1 MADNQENKQGSENL
15 KEEWKSIGEGLVSTV
30 QTAVSSGDYAQLSK
44 DISNL
49 MNRAVDTTGRTIS
62 VASMQAAQ
70 SMRSS
75 ESMTQSQA
83 PGYRNNVTSNQG
95 YQQTQTAQYIQHL
108 NNQRYQAAMQGGYP
122 AGYPQQQYASARM
135 QKQRINRMLYSKPD
149 GAKIGGIL
157 GSVAGYLMCLLN
169 ILMTAAY
176 ASIAIPEAAIFT
188 FIFAL
193 TMLTCGIFAHRKVL
207 QTDRFDRYLRVLQDK
222 TYAAIDELA
231 QTTGKSREYTR
242 KDVGKMIGRGWFR
255 QGHLDDEGMTL
266 ITSHETYAQY
276 RQMKQ
281 GQAQMQEQKAEEE
294 GNYTPAQREILT
306 QCSEYI
312 EQIKLC
318 NDRIPGEVISAK
330 LDRLERTARVIMDRV
345 KTDPSL
351 ASSLRRLSS
360 YYLPT
365 TVKLLNAYADLDRQ
379 EKSSENI
386 EKSKREIESAID
398 AMNDGF
404 DRLYDSMFD
413 ATNLDISTDVE
424 VMRTLLEQE
433 GLTGSNFTSN
443 TVMNGTE

>member
-1 MADNQENKQGSENL
+1 MAENQNQENL
-15 KEEWKSIGEGLVSTV
+15 KEDWKNIGEGIASTV
-30 QTAVSSGDYAQLSK
+30 QNAVSSGDYTQLSRE
-44 DISNL
+44 ISEL
-49 MNRAVDTTGRTIS
+49 MNRAVDTAGRTIS
-62 VASMQAAQ
+62 AASMYAGQQAAKA
-70 SMRSS
+70 SD
-75 ESMTQSQA
+75 SMTQSQA
-83 PGYRNNVTSNQG
+83 NGYRNNVTSNQN
-95 YQQTQTAQYIQHL
+95 YAHTQTAQYIH
-108 NNQRYQAAMQGGYP
+108 NINTQRYQNAVQ
-122 AGYPQQQYASARM
+122 GYPQAPAYQQ
-135 QKQRINRMLYSKPD
+135 QRAVQYRRPGWNRMLYAKPD

-157 GSVAGYLMCLLN
+157 GSIAGYMMCLLN
-169 ILMTAAY
+169 LLMTLAY
-176 ASIAIPEAAIFT
+176 VSISIPEAAIFT
-188 FIFAL
+188 FIFSL
-193 TMLTCGIFAHRKVL
+193 TMLTCGILCNRKVL

-231 QTTGKSREYTR
+231 QTTGKDRDYTR

-255 QGHLDDEGMTL
+255 QGHIDDEGMTL

-281 GQAQMQEQKAEEE
+281 GQQQIAEQKAEEE

-312 EQIKLC
+312 EQIRLC
-318 NDRIPGEVISAK
+318 NDRIPGEVISTK
-330 LDRLERTARVIMDRV
+330 LDRLERTARVIMERV

-351 ASSLRRLSS
+351 AGSLRRLST

-404 DRLYDSMFD
+404 DKLYDSMFD

-433 GLTGSNFTSN
+433 GLTGSNFSSN